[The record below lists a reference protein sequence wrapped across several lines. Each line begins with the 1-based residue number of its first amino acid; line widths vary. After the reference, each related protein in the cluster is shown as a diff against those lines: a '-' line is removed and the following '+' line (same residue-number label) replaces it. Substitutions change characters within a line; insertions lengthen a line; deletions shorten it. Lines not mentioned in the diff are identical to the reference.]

1 MLRNTSASNGLDSF
15 TIQPKS
21 EAYARTIQR
30 LALLNSREYDFRLAP
45 ASRWLLEWGGFP
57 CNAHSSIFAASGNV
71 LEAENRVCVAALSSS
86 GRKRSPLTR
95 ALPIS
100 N

>member
-21 EAYARTIQR
+21 EVYARTIQR
-30 LALLNSREYDFRLAP
+30 LALLNSRECDFRLAP

-57 CNAHSSIFAASGNV
+57 CNAHSSMP
-71 LEAENRVCVAALSSS
+71 CV
-86 GRKRSPLTR
+86 RRSPVSPSQIDWNGRADQFVLHENCFMPLTTH
-95 ALPIS
+95 
-100 N
+100 

>member
-21 EAYARTIQR
+21 EAYASNIQR
-30 LALLNSREYDFRLAP
+30 LALLNSRECDFRLAP

-57 CNAHSSIFAASGNV
+57 YATLTHPYLLPAATP
-71 LEAENRVCVAALSSS
+71 LKPKTEYALPCFHPAAGS
-86 GRKRSPLTR
+86 GRH
-95 ALPIS
+95 
-100 N
+100 